1 MPRREF
7 SPTEP
12 GLPIGL
18 QIDQRRQRPFVA
30 IRLLA
35 RCFATALSAH
45 ETGLS
50 ASAKNA
56 ETQPE
61 LLSVR

>member
-1 MPRREF
+1 MPRRES

-35 RCFATALSAH
+35 RCFATALSP
-45 ETGLS
+45 TKR
-50 ASAKNA
+50 ASPPPPK
-56 ETQPE
+56 TLKPSQ
-61 LLSVR
+61 SCFR